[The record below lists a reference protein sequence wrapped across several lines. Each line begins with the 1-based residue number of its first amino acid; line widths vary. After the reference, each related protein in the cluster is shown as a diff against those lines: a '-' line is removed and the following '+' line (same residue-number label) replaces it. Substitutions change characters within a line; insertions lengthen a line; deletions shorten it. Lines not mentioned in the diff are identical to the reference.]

1 MDRKSFFK
9 TLFGGFVAASTVPSL
24 VKAEDN
30 PQPPKDLSLSRE
42 VLKIDANGN
51 IGLGTNTP
59 TNKLH
64 VEGIIF
70 HINNRRL
77 EMAADENGD
86 FKMHWLDVKENES
99 NVSIVIQQ
107 PKVDPW
113 KTISKQINQP
123 PKRLVLGGI
132 IVIAGAEI

>member
-1 MDRKSFFK
+1 MSMDRKGFFK

-42 VLKIDANGN
+42 VLRIDANGN
-51 IGLGTNTP
+51 LGLGTSTP
-59 TNKLH
+59 INKLH

-86 FKMHWLDVKENES
+86 FKIHWLDVKENES
-99 NVSIVIQQ
+99 NVSIAIQQ

-113 KTISKQINQP
+113 KINLKQIN
-123 PKRLVLGGI
+123 
-132 IVIAGAEI
+132 

>member
-1 MDRKSFFK
+1 MSMDRKGFFK

-42 VLKIDANGN
+42 ALKIDANGN
-51 IGLGTNTP
+51 LGLGTSTP
-59 TNKLH
+59 INKLH

-86 FKMHWLDVKENES
+86 FKIHWLDVKENES
-99 NVSIVIQQ
+99 NVSIAIQQ

-113 KTISKQINQP
+113 KINLKQIN
-123 PKRLVLGGI
+123 
-132 IVIAGAEI
+132 

>member
-1 MDRKSFFK
+1 MGMDRKGFFK

-42 VLKIDANGN
+42 VLRIDTSGN
-51 IGLGTNTP
+51 IGIGGSGHVGLGTSAPRT
-59 TNKLH
+59 KLH

-70 HINNRRL
+70 HVKNRRL

-86 FKMHWLDVKENES
+86 FKIHWLDVKENES
-99 NVSIVIQQ
+99 NVSIAIQQ

-113 KTISKQINQP
+113 KINLKQIN
-123 PKRLVLGGI
+123 
-132 IVIAGAEI
+132 